1 MRISPVISRP
11 RVSGASIGSRR
22 CPTRRRSRSLVNAAF
37 WASLRREEGYV
48 SKISL
53 AFLSPDQS
61 THPLLLERPLALDA
75 RSLAKVAPVVER
87 AGIHL
92 GVWHEAGELKV
103 WGTTRT
109 IPSFC
114 FVLEVIEPGLL
125 VIKHHGG
132 EVTGKFVNAAVIEG
146 DRIKVV
152 DQWASSLPECPALL
166 KALVEFDSP
175 ASRLGSFNV
184 RVQLAVSMRAH
195 GRGGT
200 MLIVP
205 TGSDEWRESIVHPM
219 PYAVVPPQRDL
230 ADLMSETESQ
240 PAPLAIQDASR
251 QSGGRDGRVD
261 RGRWRHDRQ
270 RHLRTARVRR
280 ENHPAPRVA
289 ARRAR
294 EDDRTHRRR
303 RPEDG
308 GCRPSRRDATPVGC
322 PVRARSAGRRRA
334 RRLAGPALHDLRL
347 VAARADGTRAPRRV
361 VVAVVWATGNR
372 QPASTSGI
380 RREA

>member
-1 MRISPVISRP
+1 
-11 RVSGASIGSRR
+11 
-22 CPTRRRSRSLVNAAF
+22 VNAAF

-75 RSLAKVAPVVER
+75 RSLSKVAPVVER

-114 FVLEVIEPGLL
+114 FVLEVIEPGLM

-132 EVTGKFVNAAVIEG
+132 EASGKFVNAAVIEG
-146 DRIKVV
+146 DHIKVV
-152 DQWASSLPECPALL
+152 DQRASSLPECPALL

-205 TGSDEWRESIVHPM
+205 TGSDAWRESIVHPI

-230 ADLMSETESQ
+230 ADLMSESEPQRAS
-240 PAPLAIQDASR
+240 LAIQDACR
-251 QSGGRDGRVD
+251 QAVDAMAGLTAADGATIVSDTYELLAFGAKITRRRGSPLVESVKMTEPILGGVPMTVDAAHLGGTRHLSAAQFVHDQQDGVALVASQDGRFTIFVWSPHE
-261 RGRWRHDRQ
+261 G
-270 RHLRTARVRR
+270 V
-280 ENHPAPRVA
+280 
-289 ARRAR
+289 
-294 EDDRTHRRR
+294 
-303 RPEDG
+303 
-308 GCRPSRRDATPVGC
+308 
-322 PVRARSAGRRRA
+322 VRA
-334 RRLAGPALHDLRL
+334 H
-347 VAARADGTRAPRRV
+347 RV
-361 VVAVVWATGNR
+361 E
-372 QPASTSGI
+372 SLLL
-380 RREA
+380 